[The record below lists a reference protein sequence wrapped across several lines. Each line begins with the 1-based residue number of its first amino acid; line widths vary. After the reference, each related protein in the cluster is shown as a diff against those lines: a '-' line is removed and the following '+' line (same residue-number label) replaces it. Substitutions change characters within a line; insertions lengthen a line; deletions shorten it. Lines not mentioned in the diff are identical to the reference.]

1 MPSHVQD
8 CSQPSSESA
17 GEVCWAPQAET
28 CDQEKDLLR
37 IGTECA
43 AAVNLLSMTQSHS
56 SLQHYVAGAPAFEA
70 MVAEPPQVAHV
81 LHAILQYLTSLTD
94 SA

>member
-1 MPSHVQD
+1 M
-8 CSQPSSESA
+8 
-17 GEVCWAPQAET
+17 CWAHQAET
-28 CDQEKDLLR
+28 CDQEQDLLH

-56 SLQHYVAGAPAFEA
+56 SLQRYVAGAPAFEA
-70 MVAEPPQVAHV
+70 MFAEPPQVAH
-81 LHAILQYLTSLTD
+81 LLYAILQYLTSLTD